1 MDVNLDKQIINKDVF
16 RDPALKRKA
25 KREAKV
31 KLEERYCK
39 CRELVLNLPCS
50 LGTYLVEAGC
60 LMVST
65 VDSGLSG
72 PGSIPD
78 PDPHPQ

>member
-1 MDVNLDKQIINKDVF
+1 VDVNLDKQIINKDVF

-39 CRELVLNLPCS
+39 CRELVMKLLYS
-50 LGTYLVEAGC
+50 LGTYLVEALY

-65 VDSGLSG
+65 VDFG
-72 PGSIPD
+72 
-78 PDPHPQ
+78 

>member
-31 KLEERYCK
+31 KLEERYC
-39 CRELVLNLPCS
+39 RELVMNS
-50 LGTYLVEAGC
+50 LYSLVTYLVEALY

-65 VDSGLSG
+65 TDFG
-72 PGSIPD
+72 
-78 PDPHPQ
+78 